1 MEARYCRIP
10 VRVPARYLVGG
21 VLAAVLLLGS
31 NLDAQQVTGRVTDT
45 QTGQPITAVQVFI
58 EGSGI
63 GALTQANGRYLL
75 LNVPA
80 GTHTLSAERIGYAS
94 ANRQIDV
101 AAGQTVVQDFTMF
114 EAALGLDEIVVTGV
128 AGGGRQRE
136 VGAAVSRIGGDQL
149 ISARADV
156 ATVLQG
162 QTAGLKVLHSGGHP
176 GQGAAIV
183 LRGSNSVSM
192 GNEPLVY
199 VDGVRILSKVNTADD
214 QRWGYSAMANIRP
227 QDIERVEV
235 VRGPAATT
243 LYGTEASA
251 GVIQIF
257 TKRGITGAPQWSAD
271 ITGGFATIGHV
282 GPSVAS
288 GNVDGFGHN
297 KCIDRENSEGI
308 VWSDVTCPADG
319 DWIKPALLQR
329 YSFGVTGGIEGFTY
343 AVSANFRDEGSPI
356 DGSGIF
362 TEGERTGYVTDGGIR
377 ANFTFQPTESL
388 SLTWTTSLNGGTIR
402 WSPDGTGEQ
411 GWSMHQTRGLGGSV
425 KQDGLPA
432 VGLLFLDDRNDK
444 RRQNT
449 TGLTIVHDLGERLT
463 QRMVIGYDVNSK
475 THSFYEGVGGYN
487 EPQGEFEESE
497 WAHYT
502 ASLDYGATF
511 RSSFRGGEITSVSSA
526 GLQAAQDNDKYVRV
540 VALQFPGPIAVPTL
554 TSGATRRISRD
565 NRLTVINAGF
575 FFQQLIGY
583 KEVFFFTAGLRVDG
597 NSAFGESFGLQPYPK
612 VSFSWILSDLDFWP
626 EWSDSFKLRAAMGDA
641 GQAPGAF
648 DAIRSWSP
656 IAADEGKPGFTP
668 GAVGNADLG
677 PERTRE
683 YEVGFDGSFLG
694 GRITSEFSYF
704 RQRTTDAL
712 LGISPIPSLGFSSS
726 QLTNVGVLE
735 NNGFEVAVNAQVI
748 SNDLFTWGVGATF
761 AQSRT
766 NAIDLNGLGF
776 NVDDAL
782 FVREGY
788 PVPSWFAW
796 DIVNADEKAD
806 PIIEKGAFRGRMW
819 PDRNMGLNTNIAI
832 GGLRLSAAGDFQW
845 GGNTDNRTTRYTTA
859 RLAFGPC
866 YPAQRAQRKMLAG
879 DGSDWANI
887 TAYERSK
894 CTIVPSE
901 QNQANWIESN
911 DFFQLRAITASYNL
925 PEGLIPGTTR
935 AALNLAATGDL
946 WNSTDYWGTHP
957 ESRNDAR
964 GSTNTTAVQDYNDMP
979 PFQTIT
985 MSLSVGF

>member
-1 MEARYCRIP
+1 MEARYRRRS
-10 VRVPARYLVGG
+10 VRVPARYLSGG
-21 VLAAVLLLGS
+21 VLAAVLFLGS
-31 NLDAQQVTGRVTDT
+31 NLDAQQVTGRITDT

-63 GALTQANGRYLL
+63 GALSQGNGRYLL
-75 LNVPA
+75 LNVPP
-80 GTHTLSAERIGYAS
+80 GTHTLTAERIGYA
-94 ANRQIDV
+94 AVNRQIDV
-101 AAGQTVVQDFTMF
+101 AAGETVVQDFTMF

-136 VGAAVSRIGGDQL
+136 VGAAVTRIVGDQL
-149 ISARADV
+149 ISARADM
-156 ATVLQG
+156 ASALQG
-162 QTAGLKVLHSGGHP
+162 RTAGLKVLQSGGHP

-192 GNEPLVY
+192 GNEPLIY

-257 TKRGITGAPQWSAD
+257 TKRGITGPAQWSAD

-297 KCIDRENSEGI
+297 KCIDRVNSEGI

-319 DWIKPALLQR
+319 DWIKPAPLQR
-329 YSFGVTGGIEGFTY
+329 YSLGVTGGIEGFTY

-356 DGSGIF
+356 DGSGIID
-362 TEGERTGYVTDGGIR
+362 ERTGYVTDGGIR

-402 WSPDGTGEQ
+402 WTPDGTGEQ
-411 GWSMHQTRGLGGSV
+411 GWSMHQTRGLQGSV
-425 KQDGLPA
+425 KQDGKPA
-432 VGLLFLDDRNDK
+432 VGLLFLDDRTDK

-449 TGLTIVHDLGERLT
+449 TGFTVVHDIGERFT
-463 QRMVIGYDVNSK
+463 QRAVFGYDVNSK

-502 ASLDYGATF
+502 ASLDYGATV

-583 KEVFFFTAGLRVDG
+583 KEVFFLTAGLRVDG

-626 EWSDSFKLRAAMGDA
+626 EWSDSFKFRAAMGDA

-704 RQRTTDAL
+704 RQRTTNAL
-712 LGISPIPSLGFSSS
+712 LGISPIPSLGFSAT

-735 NNGFEVAVNAQVI
+735 NKGFELAVNAQVI
-748 SNDLFTWGVGATF
+748 SNDMFQWGVGTSF

-776 NVDDAL
+776 NVDDGL
-782 FVREGY
+782 FVREGF
-788 PVPSWFAW
+788 PVPSFFGW

-832 GGLRLSAAGDFQW
+832 GGLRLSATGDFQW
-845 GGNTDNRTTRYTTA
+845 GGMTDNRTTRYTTA

-866 YPAQRAQRKMLAG
+866 YPAQQAQRKMLAG

-901 QNQANWIESN
+901 QNVANWFENN
-911 DFFQLRAITASYNL
+911 DFFQLRSITASYNL

-935 AALNLAATGDL
+935 AALNLAASGDL

-964 GSTNTTAVQDYNDMP
+964 GATNTTAVQDYNDMP